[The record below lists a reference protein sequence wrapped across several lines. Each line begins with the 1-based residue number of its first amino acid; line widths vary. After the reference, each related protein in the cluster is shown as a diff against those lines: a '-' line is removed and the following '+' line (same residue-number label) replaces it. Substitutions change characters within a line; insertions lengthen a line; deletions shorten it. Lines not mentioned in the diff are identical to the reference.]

1 MLYGIHLPS
10 KMNKRIQIKS
20 NSVLNA
26 FWHVIHSL
34 SIWNMNRNYIHK
46 RVAVSKNINVV
57 YLGPKNDLPHNH
69 WSIKTVFSSL
79 SLFLSLSR
87 SLHLLFLNKTKRT
100 LLMIWVK
107 STDPY
112 LNSLFKRFILI
123 MIIANICT
131 MLLFYTCCYY
141 KLTLKFS
148 ITSFIATLL
157 FSNIGKLCYF
167 INKQQQLADSCNT
180 FDK

>member
-1 MLYGIHLPS
+1 MTYHIIIDLLRLYFHL
-10 KMNKRIQIKS
+10 
-20 NSVLNA
+20 
-26 FWHVIHSL
+26 SL
-34 SIWNMNRNYIHK
+34 YR
-46 RVAVSKNINVV
+46 
-57 YLGPKNDLPHNH
+57 
-69 WSIKTVFSSL
+69 
-79 SLFLSLSR
+79 SLFLSLS
-87 SLHLLFLNKTKRT
+87 LFPHLLFLNKTKLT

-167 INKQQQLADSCNT
+167 INKQQQLADSCNILT
-180 FDK
+180 NSISCFIIYDDNRSKVFF

>member
-1 MLYGIHLPS
+1 MSYTQDRKMTYHIIIDLLRLYFHL
-10 KMNKRIQIKS
+10 
-20 NSVLNA
+20 
-26 FWHVIHSL
+26 SL
-34 SIWNMNRNYIHK
+34 SI
-46 RVAVSKNINVV
+46 
-57 YLGPKNDLPHNH
+57 
-69 WSIKTVFSSL
+69 SL
-79 SLFLSLSR
+79 SI

-148 ITSFIATLL
+148 ITSFIAPLLFQIQESCVISSINNNNLQILATLL
-157 FSNIGKLCYF
+157 TNSISCF
-167 INKQQQLADSCNT
+167 IIYDDNRSKV
-180 FDK
+180 FF

>member
-1 MLYGIHLPS
+1 MSYTQDRKMTYHIIIDLLRLYFHL
-10 KMNKRIQIKS
+10 
-20 NSVLNA
+20 
-26 FWHVIHSL
+26 
-34 SIWNMNRNYIHK
+34 
-46 RVAVSKNINVV
+46 
-57 YLGPKNDLPHNH
+57 
-69 WSIKTVFSSL
+69 SL
-79 SLFLSLSR
+79 SLSLSP
-87 SLHLLFLNKTKRT
+87 HPLFLNKTKRT

-157 FSNIGKLCYF
+157 FSNIGQLCYF

-180 FDK
+180 FDKQYFLFHHK

>member
-1 MLYGIHLPS
+1 MEYTYHLKWTKGYKLNQIVYWMHFDMSFTACQFETWPETTFTNVWQLVKILMSCTYDRKMTYHIIIDLLRLYFH
-10 KMNKRIQIKS
+10 
-20 NSVLNA
+20 
-26 FWHVIHSL
+26 
-34 SIWNMNRNYIHK
+34 
-46 RVAVSKNINVV
+46 
-57 YLGPKNDLPHNH
+57 
-69 WSIKTVFSSL
+69 
-79 SLFLSLSR
+79 LSLSP
-87 SLHLLFLNKTKRT
+87 SLSSPSLLKQNKTKRT